1 MSSANVSKPLR
12 ENNSTNVSWFSWF
25 NLFPVRRIQGSILAW
40 YRAVELRS
48 KPLASAPGENHA
60 AESHRWQVPPMPQ
73 HATTCHNNTEL
84 QARTPN
90 TKSNFLEFLGCWRSV
105 LSYSP
110 ARDKVPSRR
119 SSFLKRLHPVKRRK
133 KSAAAAMTTTNIKHN
148 TRVFSLTIL
157 LEEYLSLITLN

>member
-1 MSSANVSKPLR
+1 MLQSLTDGKYHLCHN
-12 ENNSTNVSWFSWF
+12 
-25 NLFPVRRIQGSILAW
+25 
-40 YRAVELRS
+40 
-48 KPLASAPGENHA
+48 
-60 AESHRWQVPPMPQ
+60 MPQ

-90 TKSNFLEFLGCWRSV
+90 TKSNFLEFLGCWCSV